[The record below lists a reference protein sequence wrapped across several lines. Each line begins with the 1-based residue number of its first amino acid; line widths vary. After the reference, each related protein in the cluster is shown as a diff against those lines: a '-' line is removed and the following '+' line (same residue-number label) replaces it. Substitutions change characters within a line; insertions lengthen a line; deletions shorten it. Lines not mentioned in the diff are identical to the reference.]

1 MKNENNTPPNEKIT
15 NAILYGEIKEL
26 LTNVKNIKEDVTE
39 IKTQTTLT
47 NGRVTRLEHWQ
58 TQVKNS
64 VWWILG
70 IGGVLGVIIGF
81 VIEYISNQ
89 PPK

>member
-1 MKNENNTPPNEKIT
+1 MENRPDKIT
-15 NAILYGEIKEL
+15 NEVLYGEIKSMMVHIE
-26 LTNVKNIKEDVTE
+26 NIQQDVGE

-70 IGGVLGVIIGF
+70 IGGVLGVILGF
-81 VIEYISNQ
+81 VVEWFSNHPHQ
-89 PPK
+89 

>member
-1 MKNENNTPPNEKIT
+1 MENRPDKIT
-15 NAILYGEIKEL
+15 NEVLYGEIKSMM
-26 LTNVKNIKEDVTE
+26 VHISGIKEDVGE

-70 IGGVLGVIIGF
+70 IGGVLGVIAGF
-81 VIEYISNQ
+81 VVEWFSNQ
-89 PPK
+89 HQQ